1 MADWIIIGL
10 LIILVIIAISSGA
23 KHFRGEGGC
32 CGGGSDVKIKKKKL
46 KTVVK
51 QRTVIVEGM
60 TCNHCK
66 SRIESRLNAID
77 GVSARVNRK
86 KKTALVS
93 MEREVSDQQIR
104 EVVENAG
111 YQVVEVRPKN

>member
-10 LIILVIIAISSGA
+10 LIIVVIIAISSGA
-23 KHFRGEGGC
+23 KHYRGEGGC
-32 CGGGSDVKIKKKKL
+32 CGGGSDAKAKRKKL

-77 GVSARVNRK
+77 GVSARVNLK

-104 EVVENAG
+104 EVIENAG
-111 YQVVEVRPKN
+111 YQVAEIRPKS